1 MPDIVSDATRIYE
14 PPIEARNQVYLDQT
28 NPGAGAAFLA
38 GVEADPITLSVGAA
52 GRRGALAGATP
63 FQQGMAALF
72 ATGGAPEATPFTMEP
87 GGPAP
92 GMPPPIQSPTIS
104 ADEAN
109 EQYAPRDLDG
119 KIIPFTDKP
128 MPQALAQLVGKEK
141 TEAIQRESTLAR
153 FAATHSGLTT
163 FAVNSIASQVG
174 DPLSLGLFF
183 VPPVGEAAILARVG
197 EGFLGRTVA
206 RLGAGA
212 VTGAGIGVVGAGIRG
227 GIGALD
233 PEAATDYSM
242 RDALSDVLYSAAGF
256 AVLHAG
262 FGAGADVLRGLGVLR
277 PLPPREGVIAP
288 AREPALPAV
297 DAVTQ
302 NAVMRTAAAQLADGR
317 PVDVDSF
324 FYRPPQAD
332 TAVGLALRPVGRA
345 EIVAAPD
352 VEAQARRIAPEAF
365 ARYDPLVQRANEIRA
380 QIADPE
386 ATFGREIDQQIA
398 ELRARAEAA
407 RSAQAAPVGATP
419 EEIRAGIAQQTAAYE
434 AAVREADLLAAQRAA
449 LIATRAGAARGE
461 LGAVDA
467 QLRDIAQTGE
477 IARARAQAE
486 DTLSARA
493 AGRATVM
500 GPREALPEL
509 PPSTPLDL
517 LMRQM
522 TLAREGWAP
531 GMSQSELAAANEAV
545 YGKRPEAERPA
556 VPPTPAPRA
565 APKAAE
571 VITKDDFLEPFRD
584 EKGIVDMSKAPAA
597 LVARVQAALDEGRTV
612 TLYADGKPIPITS
625 VVRGMMTD
633 AEGQRWGTMSL
644 ATAKDEANRVEIG
657 PGKVAAA
664 ATSPEEA
671 LLEQQIAQL
680 PPEALHPDD
689 RAMIDEATAAV
700 TEATTTF
707 RSALETAASCIIGLI
722 G

>member
-1 MPDIVSDATRIYE
+1 
-14 PPIEARNQVYLDQT
+14 
-28 NPGAGAAFLA
+28 
-38 GVEADPITLSVGAA
+38 
-52 GRRGALAGATP
+52 
-63 FQQGMAALF
+63 
-72 ATGGAPEATPFTMEP
+72 
-87 GGPAP
+87 
-92 GMPPPIQSPTIS
+92 
-104 ADEAN
+104 
-109 EQYAPRDLDG
+109 
-119 KIIPFTDKP
+119 
-128 MPQALAQLVGKEK
+128 
-141 TEAIQRESTLAR
+141 
-153 FAATHSGLTT
+153 
-163 FAVNSIASQVG
+163 
-174 DPLSLGLFF
+174 
-183 VPPVGEAAILARVG
+183 
-197 EGFLGRTVA
+197 
-206 RLGAGA
+206 
-212 VTGAGIGVVGAGIRG
+212 VTGAGIGVAGAGIRG

-288 AREPALPAV
+288 AREPALPAI

-352 VEAQARRIAPEAF
+352 VEAQARRIAPEVF

-449 LIATRAGAARGE
+449 LVAARAGAARSE

-493 AGRATVM
+493 AGRATVI
-500 GPREALPEL
+500 GPREPLPEL

-531 GMSQSELAAANEAV
+531 GMSQGELAAANEAV
-545 YGKRPEAERPA
+545 YGKRPEAEHPA

-571 VITKDDFLEPFRD
+571 VITRDDFLEPFRD
-584 EKGIVDMSKAPAA
+584 EKGAVDMGKAADALVTRVAAA
-597 LVARVQAALDEGRTV
+597 LSEGRTV
-612 TLYADGKPIPITS
+612 TLYADGKAIPITD
-625 VVRGMMTD
+625 VVGGMMAD
-633 AEGQRWGTMSL
+633 AQGQRWGAMGL

-657 PGKVAAA
+657 PGKEAAA
-664 ATSPEEA
+664 PASPEEA
-671 LLEQQIAQL
+671 LLEQQIARL

-689 RAMIDEATAAV
+689 RAMIDEASAAV

>member
-1 MPDIVSDATRIYE
+1 MPDIVSDATQIYE

-28 NPGAGAAFLA
+28 NPGAGAAFGA
-38 GVEADPITLSVGAA
+38 GVEGNQITLPFKGAA
-52 GRRGALAGATP
+52 ARGELEGATP
-63 FQQGMAALF
+63 FQRGVAAMT
-72 ATGGAPEATPFTMEP
+72 ATGGAIEATPFTMTP
-87 GGPAP
+87 SGPAP
-92 GMPPPIQSPTIS
+92 GYAPPIQSPTIS
-104 ADEAN
+104 AEEAN

-277 PLPPREGVIAP
+277 PLPRREGAAP
-288 AREPALPAV
+288 AVKEPTLPSV

-317 PVDVDSF
+317 PIDVDSF

-352 VEAQARRIAPEAF
+352 VEAQARRIAPEVF

-434 AAVREADLLAAQRAA
+434 AAVREADLLAAQRSA
-449 LIATRAGAARGE
+449 LIATRAGAARSE

-500 GPREALPEL
+500 GPREPLPEL

-531 GMSQSELAAANEAV
+531 GMSQGELAAANEAV
-545 YGKRPEAERPA
+545 YGARPEAERVTA
-556 VPPTPAPRA
+556 APAPRA
-565 APKAAE
+565 AP
-571 VITKDDFLEPFRD
+571 
-584 EKGIVDMSKAPAA
+584 
-597 LVARVQAALDEGRTV
+597 
-612 TLYADGKPIPITS
+612 
-625 VVRGMMTD
+625 
-633 AEGQRWGTMSL
+633 
-644 ATAKDEANRVEIG
+644 
-657 PGKVAAA
+657 VAAGGERGA
-664 ATSPEEA
+664 SAPSPEEA
-671 LLEQQIAQL
+671 MLEQQIARL

-700 TEATTTF
+700 TEATTTY
-707 RSALETAASCIIGLI
+707 RSALETAASCLLSLVA
-722 G
+722 